1 MIEPAHWRDLGPGI
15 YLHIPFCRRRCGYC
29 DFASTTGEATA
40 REAFVADLLAE
51 IRLAAAAADFAEEM
65 FRTIFLGGGT
75 PSLLE
80 GDQMKRILGALCD
93 SFAVAPDAEVTMEAN
108 PESLEPERLEAFLRG
123 GGNRISLGIQ
133 SLDDTALRLLDR
145 VHDASLAR
153 RRAGELRERRV
164 SFSVDL
170 IYGLP
175 GLDTAAWGATLDGAL
190 DLGAAHLSAYL
201 LTLEPGTPMHAA
213 VATGELVL
221 PGEEEVRAQYE
232 VLVDR
237 TSAAGLS
244 CYEIS
249 NFARPGWESRHNQN
263 YWVRGEYLGLG
274 PSAHSH
280 RRGWRWANEPDLG
293 AWSRAVR
300 AGGGPCRG
308 KPGAAGG
315 PSRGESGAAV
325 HRIVSRERVSRREAA
340 AEWVFLGL
348 RRTEGVPWDLLAAAA
363 GDGSAALDRRVAFLA
378 QQGLLERRDGWL
390 RLARAGRFVSDAIF
404 ADLMAAMEEP
414 APVQGGRG

>member
-1 MIEPAHWRDLGPGI
+1 MTDPAHWRDLGPGI
-15 YLHIPFCRRRCGYC
+15 YVHIPFCRRRCGYC
-29 DFASTTGEATA
+29 DFASTTGGAEA
-40 REAFVADLLAE
+40 REAFVTDLLAE
-51 IRLAAAAADFAEEM
+51 IRLAAAAEDFAGQT

-80 GDQMKRILGALCD
+80 GDQVARILGTLRD

-108 PESLEPERLEAFLRG
+108 PESLEPDRLEAFLGG
-123 GGNRISLGIQ
+123 GGNRVSLGIQ
-133 SLDDTALRLLDR
+133 SLDDAALRLLDR
-145 VHDASLAR
+145 VHDAALAR

-175 GLDTAAWGATLDGAL
+175 GLDATAWGTTLDHAL
-190 DLGAAHLSAYL
+190 ELGAGHLSAYL

-213 VATGELVL
+213 VATGELIL
-221 PGEEEVRAQYE
+221 PGEEEARSQYE
-232 VLVDR
+232 LLVDR
-237 TSAAGLS
+237 TSVAGLS

-249 NFARPGWESRHNQN
+249 NFALPGMESRHNQN

-280 RRGWRWANEPDLG
+280 RRGWRWANESDLG

-300 AGGGPCRG
+300 ADGGPPR
-308 KPGAAGG
+308 
-315 PSRGESGAAV
+315 RTSGATGGSAREV
-325 HRIVSRERVSRREAA
+325 GGATGHRVVSRERVSEREAA
-340 AEWVFLGL
+340 AEWIFLGL

-363 GDGSAALDRRVAFLA
+363 GDGAAALERRAVFLT
-378 QQGLLERRDGWL
+378 QQGLLERQDGWL

-404 ADLMAAMEEP
+404 ADLMAAMED
-414 APVQGGRG
+414 PVPVDGRLG

>member
-1 MIEPAHWRDLGPGI
+1 MTDPAHWRDLGPGI

-29 DFASTTGEATA
+29 DFMSTTGEAAA
-40 REAFVADLLAE
+40 REAFVADLLVE
-51 IRLAAAAADFAEEM
+51 IRLAAMTGDFAEET

-80 GDQMKRILGALCD
+80 GDQMNRILGALHD

-108 PESLEPERLEAFLRG
+108 PESLEPERLDAFLRG
-123 GGNRISLGIQ
+123 GGNRVSLGIQ
-133 SLDDTALRLLDR
+133 SLDDTTLRLLDR
-145 VHDASLAR
+145 AHDAALVR
-153 RRAGELRERRV
+153 RRAGELRERHV
-164 SFSVDL
+164 SCSVDL
-170 IYGLP
+170 MYGLP
-175 GLDTAAWGATLDGAL
+175 GLDTTAWGTTLDGAL
-190 DLGAAHLSAYL
+190 DLGAGHLSAYL

-213 VATGELVL
+213 VAAGELIL

-280 RRGWRWANEPDLG
+280 RRGWRWANESDLG

-300 AGGGPCRG
+300 AAGVPARG
-308 KPGAAGG
+308 T
-315 PSRGESGAAV
+315 SGAAV
-325 HRIVSRERVSRREAA
+325 HPIVSRERVSRREAA
-340 AEWVFLGL
+340 AEWIFLGL
-348 RRTEGVPWDLLAAAA
+348 RRTEGVPWELLAAAA
-363 GDGSAALDRRVAFLA
+363 GDGAAALERRATFLA

-404 ADLMAAMEEP
+404 ADLMAAMEER
-414 APVQGGRG
+414 APVGEGPG

>member
-1 MIEPAHWRDLGPGI
+1 VTDPAHWRDLGPGI

-29 DFASTTGEATA
+29 DFASTTGGAEA

-51 IRLAAAAADFAEEM
+51 IRVAAAAGDFAGET

-80 GDQMKRILGALCD
+80 GDQVVRILRALCD

-108 PESLEPERLEAFLRG
+108 PESLEPDRLDAFLG
-123 GGNRISLGIQ
+123 AGGNRVSLGIQ
-133 SLDDTALRLLDR
+133 SLDDGALRLLDR
-145 VHDASLAR
+145 VHDAALAR

-175 GLDTAAWGATLDGAL
+175 GLDTTAWGTTLDHAL
-190 DLGAAHLSAYL
+190 DLCAGHLSAYL

-213 VATGELVL
+213 VATGELIL

-232 VLVDR
+232 LLVDR

-249 NFARPGWESRHNQN
+249 NFALPGMESRHNQN

-280 RRGWRWANEPDLG
+280 RRGWRWANESDLE

-300 AGGGPCRG
+300 AGD
-308 KPGAAGG
+308 G
-315 PSRGESGAAV
+315 PSRGTSGATV
-325 HRIVSRERVSRREAA
+325 DRIVSRERVGEREAA
-340 AEWVFLGL
+340 AEWIFLGL

-363 GDGSAALDRRVAFLA
+363 GDGAAVLERRAAFLT
-378 QQGLLERRDGWL
+378 QQGLLERQDGWL

-404 ADLMAAMEEP
+404 ADLMAAMEN
-414 APVQGGRG
+414 PVPVLGRRR